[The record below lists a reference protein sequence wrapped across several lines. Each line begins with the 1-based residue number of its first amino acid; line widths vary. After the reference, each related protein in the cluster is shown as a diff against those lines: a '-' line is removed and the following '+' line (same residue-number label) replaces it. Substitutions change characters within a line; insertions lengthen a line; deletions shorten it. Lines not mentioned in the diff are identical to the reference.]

1 MEVDGSRQGPV
12 GDGARRASRDL
23 PWSRSPLAGLAREG
37 FLTLVLRPVVRHYGH
52 PRVAGLEHLRGL
64 APPFLLAANHASH
77 LDTAAILLALPRRLR
92 RRTLVAAAADHFFD
106 QPLKG
111 ALVALAVGAV
121 ALERRRAPRE
131 SVELARRLLGDGWN
145 LVVFPEG
152 SRSLDGRLHAGKR
165 GTALLAA
172 AARVPV
178 VPVGLLGTFAILP
191 AGDHWPSRGQVEVRF
206 GEPLLPAAPGRAAQG
221 RWGLRAAT
229 DRIMASI
236 QGLTGQD
243 LTVEPPPVGRERP
256 LDWMSPGGPV
266 GPGSRD
272 GELGP
277 LGAARP
283 RG

>member
-1 MEVDGSRQGPV
+1 M
-12 GDGARRASRDL
+12 DGAGRWSTGARTRQPSRDV
-23 PWSRSPLAGLAREG
+23 PWSRSPLARLAREG

-64 APPFLLAANHASH
+64 TPPFLLAANHASH

-106 QPLKG
+106 RPLKG

-121 ALERRRAPRE
+121 AVERRRPPRE
-131 SVELARRLLGDGWN
+131 SVELARRLLSDGWN

-152 SRSLDGRLHAGKR
+152 SRSLDGRLHTGKR
-165 GTALLAA
+165 GIALLAA

-191 AGDHWPSRGQVEVRF
+191 AGDRWPSRGQVEVRF
-206 GEPLLPAAPGRAAQG
+206 GAPLFPDGAGRAARG
-221 RWGLRAAT
+221 GWGLRAAT

-236 QGLTGQD
+236 QGLTGQEV
-243 LTVEPPPVGRERP
+243 TVEPAPGGTGRPVGG
-256 LDWMSPGGPV
+256 MSADGAAGSAAGGDAAV
-266 GPGSRD
+266 LL
-272 GELGP
+272 ELG
-277 LGAARP
+277 R
-283 RG
+283 